1 VTGGLDSWRFAR
13 LNLRVRA
20 ILRLAVV
27 TLVVASAATAWARPR
42 VQVTPFAVR
51 EEALGYFGPEVAR
64 AVAAALEGAG
74 VETGSGAE
82 AIVTGRIEPL
92 AGDRVRLA
100 ATLRGR
106 TLTAEGPLEAMDA
119 VATQLANQI
128 APLLLENDP
137 AGQRAAEKRARDA
150 ARRAAAVPP
159 SPQPGSSRVV
169 AAPPPSPPR
178 VVPAAAPAV
187 AASKASDS
195 APQARPEAKPE
206 AKSEAKAEA
215 KPEAKAETKPD
226 AKLDAKV
233 EARPEAKTLASA
245 EAASRPAESG
255 KPDAPKAAEA
265 TRSEIK
271 EPDWSPPRVDAPPPP
286 AAPRP
291 TSPVA
296 APPPYFGGYVRG
308 RVVAHA
314 VADAQSAYPGSGSM
328 ATQALFSFL
337 QRRLR
342 LSVIPTGVGITNA
355 AVAADEGYRAGAR
368 AVVMLRLENVQYL
381 PGPMV
386 RCRLEVVVIRD
397 GRPVMRRA
405 VEATPADNTRRTG
418 DPLYSAVT
426 AGLEALV
433 PELVGALADVR

>member
-1 VTGGLDSWRFAR
+1 
-13 LNLRVRA
+13 LR
-20 ILRLAVV
+20 IGVV
-27 TLVVASAATAWARPR
+27 TLVLAGSATVWARPR
-42 VQVTPFAVR
+42 VQVAPFSVHD
-51 EEALGYFGPEVAR
+51 EALGYFGPEVAR

-74 VETGSGAE
+74 VETGTGAE
-82 AIVTGRIEPL
+82 AIITGRVEPL

-106 TLTAEGPLEAMDA
+106 TLSAEGPLEAMDA

-159 SPQPGSSRVV
+159 SPQSSASRVV
-169 AAPPPSPPR
+169 AAPPPSSPR
-178 VVPAAAPAV
+178 VVPPAAPEA
-187 AASKASDS
+187 KADTKPESR
-195 APQARPEAKPE
+195 PETKPEAKPE
-206 AKSEAKAEA
+206 AKPEPKIDAKTEAKLD
-215 KPEAKAETKPD
+215 P
-226 AKLDAKV
+226 KLDAKPSPPT
-233 EARPEAKTLASA
+233 EAPSSARPAA
-245 EAASRPAESG
+245 EAA
-255 KPDAPKAAEA
+255 KPDVAKPEA

-271 EPDWSPPRVDAPPPP
+271 EPDWSPPRVDTPVPP
-286 AAPRP
+286 AFPPRP
-291 TSPVA
+291 VPAA
-296 APPPYFGGYVRG
+296 APSPYFAGYVRG

-314 VADAQSAYPGSGSM
+314 VADPQSAYPGSGSM

-342 LSVIPTGVGITNA
+342 LSIVPTGVGVTSA

-368 AVVMLRLENVQYL
+368 AVVMARLENVDYL
-381 PGPMV
+381 PGPTV
-386 RCRLEVVVIRD
+386 RCRLEVIVIRD
-397 GRPVMRRA
+397 GRPVMRRV
-405 VEATPADNTRRTG
+405 VESAPTDATRRTG

-433 PELVGALADVR
+433 PELVGALVDVR